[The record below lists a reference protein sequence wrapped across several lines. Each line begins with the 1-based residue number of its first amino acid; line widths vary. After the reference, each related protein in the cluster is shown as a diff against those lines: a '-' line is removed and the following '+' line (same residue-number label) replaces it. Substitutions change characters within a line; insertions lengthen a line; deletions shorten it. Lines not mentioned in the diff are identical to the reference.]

1 MVDTADDMACATEE
15 WGWDLYIP
23 SPGGGD
29 GGGSNSG
36 YRNLRRQLPEHCH
49 TIYCDKNNY
58 GPVSSGDEAFWGAS
72 SEAVMILV
80 EGKGMRVRVVED
92 TEGELK

>member
-1 MVDTADDMACATEE
+1 MDATSE
-15 WGWDLYIP
+15 WGRDVDIP
-23 SPGGGD
+23 PPGGGD
-29 GGGSNSG
+29 GGGIAVG
-36 YRNLRRQLPEHCH
+36 DLKLRRPLPKHCY